1 MSVVAEFD
9 HIPVP
14 ANTDAPVI
22 TFYNQSEHAVA
33 WIWDMAGLG
42 TFLDENPQFRFSDKY
57 PGTYEVCLVSIDNHG
72 CMDTICHDVV
82 IDDVLQTYAP
92 NSFTPDGD
100 GLNDTWRLVSNIP
113 DITTFEMRVFDRWGQ
128 VIFESEDPYEFWNGA
143 ANNSG
148 DILKSDVYVYR
159 IAFEIRE
166 TEVRKELM
174 GHVTL
179 IK

>member
-1 MSVVAEFD
+1 VAEFD

-100 GLNDTWRLVSNIP
+100 GVNDAWGLVSNIP
-113 DITTFEMRVFDRWGQ
+113 DITTFEMRVFDRWGGE
-128 VIFESEDPYEFWNGA
+128 VFESTDPKATWDGRHMKGGE
-143 ANNSG
+143 
-148 DILKSDVYVYR
+148 ILKQDVY
-159 IAFEIRE
+159 AFRCTFQIISTGGLRE
-166 TEVRKELM
+166 YI
-174 GHVTL
+174 GHVTIL
-179 IK
+179 K